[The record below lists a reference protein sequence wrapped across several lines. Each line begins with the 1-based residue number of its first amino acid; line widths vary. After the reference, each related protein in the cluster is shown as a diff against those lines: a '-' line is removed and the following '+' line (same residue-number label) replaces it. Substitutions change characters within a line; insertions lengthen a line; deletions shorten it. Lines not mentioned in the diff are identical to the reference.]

1 MGDFDYNSIN
11 FLASKN
17 VYNEIEKKNNICTNE
32 FGYESDL
39 VCLIYISGEKCK
51 DHMDLLLIKDG
62 NNVFYYYI
70 KDLNSFIFNK
80 QSIRERSTFAGI
92 ARNVLMDS

>member
-1 MGDFDYNSIN
+1 
-11 FLASKN
+11 
-17 VYNEIEKKNNICTNE
+17 
-32 FGYESDL
+32 
-39 VCLIYISGEKCK
+39 
-51 DHMDLLLIKDG
+51 MDLLLIKDG
-62 NNVFYYYI
+62 NNVFYYI